1 MNKAGFCPDRLKNID
16 KLLSGWVERGELP
29 CVQALVIRHGEEGYF
44 ATYGSADMEAGKPLR
59 EDSIFRIFSM
69 SKVFTSVCMM
79 ILHEQGKYKMH
90 DPVGK
95 FIPEYNDV
103 KVGTLT
109 PLGAIELVPPK
120 RPLEIRDL
128 FTMTS
133 GIPYPGGN
141 TVSDLVLKDVY
152 AAMEQDVKAGKPWDT
167 QRIVREYARAP
178 LCFHPGEHWM
188 YGFSIDVLGALVEVM
203 SGMKLSEFMKQ
214 HIFDPLD
221 LKDTGFCAEG
231 EKAERLVTMY
241 NVDDADK
248 FTPAEDMERRTHA
261 PAFESGGGGLVSTA
275 RDVARFAR
283 MLLGGGELDGVR
295 ILSRKSVELMSTNHL
310 SADQLKDYN
319 WDTQRG
325 YGYGLAVRVMM
336 HPEIAGYGSVGEF
349 AWDGMA
355 GTWFSVDPKEDMVSV
370 FMVQTNPGRHYRF
383 VPLYAQAVY
392 GAIVD

>member
-141 TVSDLVLKDVY
+141 TLSDLVLKDVY

>member
-16 KLLSGWVERGELP
+16 RLLSGWVERGELP

-141 TVSDLVLKDVY
+141 TVSDLGLKDMY
-152 AAMEQDVKAGKPWDT
+152 AAMEQDIKAGKPWDT

-214 HIFDPLD
+214 HIFDPLG
-221 LKDTGFCAEG
+221 LKDTGFYVEG
-231 EKAERLVTMY
+231 DKAERLVRMY
-241 NVDDADK
+241 GVDGDDH
-248 FTPAEDMERRTHA
+248 FTPADDMDRRTQA

-310 SADQLKDYN
+310 SAEQLKDYN

>member
-310 SADQLKDYN
+310 SAEQLKDYN

>member
-152 AAMEQDVKAGKPWDT
+152 AAMEQDVKEGKPWDT

-310 SADQLKDYN
+310 SAEQLKDYN

>member
-152 AAMEQDVKAGKPWDT
+152 ATMEQDVKAGKPWDT

-310 SADQLKDYN
+310 SAEQLKDYN